1 MNVPLPAAAFPIA
14 SKGGAAATFV
24 VAVVIG
30 LAIYMAQSRK
40 GQPSTK
46 S

>member
-1 MNVPLPAAAFPIA
+1 MNVPLPVAAFPIGG
-14 SKGGAAATFV
+14 KGGIAVTFV

-30 LAIYMAQSRK
+30 LAIYMAQSQK
-40 GQPSTK
+40 GQPTSK